1 MWAKNNNG
9 KNEDKLK
16 PLTDSTGITSD
27 CVDITNKDTVKCTIE
42 GTGWDEFT
50 KDDGDKTLFK

>member
-16 PLTDSTGITSD
+16 PLMNSDFGD
-27 CVDITNKDTVKCTIE
+27 CVSLDGDKVKCTIE

-50 KDDGDKTLFK
+50 KDDGDATLFQ

>member
-16 PLTDSTGITSD
+16 PLTDSTFGD